1 MTLPLTRRWM
11 MAGASVAVLAIAATA
26 TLQDA
31 SVFESTTLRSRPAT
45 TEQGLTLA
53 RPETLTAQP
62 NTAPIPAEPVIASE
76 SPRKIPELRFSLD
89 VVGDTAPRP
98 SLQDL
103 VPHRTI
109 GEQGRD
115 RFAEIDPNQ
124 IKVTL
129 EEPVSTFSVD
139 VDTASY
145 SFTRS
150 ALQNGVLPQKDA
162 VRVEELINYF
172 SYAYQGPEDRRVPFA
187 THVSIMP
194 TPWNEATQLI
204 RIGIKGYEVTPEEK
218 PRSNLVFL
226 LDTSGSMNQPNKLP
240 LLKTSFRMLVET
252 LDPEDTVSIVVYA
265 GSAGTV
271 LEPTQARD
279 KAKILAALDQLSAGG
294 STAGG
299 EGIRQ
304 AYQMAEANFD
314 PDGVNRV
321 ILATDGDFN
330 VGITDIDELKGF
342 VERKR
347 QTGVYLSILGFGR
360 GNYNDQLMQA
370 LAQNGNGQAAYI
382 DTLNEARKILVEEAS
397 STLFPIA
404 KDVKLQIEF
413 NPATV
418 AEYRLIGYETRLLN
432 REDFNNDKVDAGE
445 IGSGHR
451 VTALYEVTPVGT
463 RGAIDGLRYQT
474 ALAPE
479 GQSEEYAFLKVRYKQ
494 PEADASELIS
504 LPITRADEAS
514 DPEAEFAAAVAA
526 FGQLLRGG
534 RHTGSYT
541 YDDVIA
547 LATRSKG
554 SDPYGYRSEFISLVR
569 LAKVAAAQEPQR
581 R

>member
-1 MTLPLTRRWM
+1 M
-11 MAGASVAVLAIAATA
+11 
-26 TLQDA
+26 
-31 SVFESTTLRSRPAT
+31 
-45 TEQGLTLA
+45 
-53 RPETLTAQP
+53 
-62 NTAPIPAEPVIASE
+62 
-76 SPRKIPELRFSLD
+76 D

-103 VPHRTI
+103 VPHRAI
-109 GEQGRD
+109 EEQGRD

-150 ALQNGVLPQKDA
+150 ALQSGVLPQKDA

-204 RIGIKGYEVTPEEK
+204 RVGIKGYEVTPEEK

-451 VTALYEVTPVGT
+451 VTALYEITPVGT
-463 RGAIDGLRYQT
+463 PGAIDGLRYQT
-474 ALAPE
+474 TLVPE

-504 LPITRADEAS
+504 RPITRADEAP

-534 RHTGSYT
+534 RHTGSFT

-569 LAKVAAAQEPQR
+569 LAKVAAAQ
-581 R
+581 